1 MTPQQQERLFNA
13 FTQADASTTRN
24 YGGTGLG
31 LSITRS
37 FCRMIGGTVSVD
49 SELGKGS
56 TFTMEI
62 PAECKE
68 NTRDRRPA
76 EPLPPVSAGKTV
88 LIIDDEP
95 AARDVI
101 ARALAEAGLAS
112 IEAASGAEGLAAARA
127 HRPAAIILDIIMP
140 HQDGWSVLRALK
152 NDPELCEI
160 PVILATIL
168 ADRELG
174 LSLGA
179 VEYLTKPIDTE
190 RLVRTIEACGNGK
203 RDVLIVDDDQASR
216 DFLRRILTKKNW
228 QVHEASDG
236 VRGIELMKRLS
247 PRLVLLDLLMPEM
260 DGFETLSEM
269 QQIPELQNIPVVVV
283 TSKDLS
289 ANELN
294 WLRDRAVAVVTKGA
308 NSRSQ
313 LVEALER
320 QISARDAVGAGIGQ
334 A

>member
-1 MTPQQQERLFNA
+1 
-13 FTQADASTTRN
+13 
-24 YGGTGLG
+24 
-31 LSITRS
+31 
-37 FCRMIGGTVSVD
+37 
-49 SELGKGS
+49 
-56 TFTMEI
+56 
-62 PAECKE
+62 
-68 NTRDRRPA
+68 
-76 EPLPPVSAGKTV
+76 VSACKTV

-112 IEAASGAEGLAAARA
+112 IEAASGAEGMAAARS

-140 HQDGWSVLRALK
+140 HQDGWSVLRELK
-152 NDPELCEI
+152 NDQELCEI

-216 DFLRRILTKKNW
+216 DVLRRILTKKNW
-228 QVHEASDG
+228 QVHEASNG

-294 WLRDRAVAVVTKGA
+294 WLRDRAVAVVAKGA

-320 QISARDAVGAGIGQ
+320 QISARDPVGAGIGH